1 MEDFNNSRCF
11 AACHHMKQSK
21 CGKMYVGLKVSLLGN
36 CITKFVHLLLLGGL
50 MYWGKEAVPPPP
62 YKMENQKPFSL
73 PRLPYKY
80 DSTNIQA
87 TAYALLTYVARQE
100 LMIDPIVKWLN
111 SQRLTDGGWAST
123 QVIIP
128 FSV

>member
-1 MEDFNNSRCF
+1 M
-11 AACHHMKQSK
+11 
-21 CGKMYVGLKVSLLGN
+21 
-36 CITKFVHLLLLGGL
+36 KFVHLFLLGGL
-50 MYWGKEAVPPPP
+50 MYWAKEAVPPPP

-123 QVIIP
+123 QVNIALSRQCNAINWRGLG
-128 FSV
+128 FTSDTLWDINIQVA

>member
-1 MEDFNNSRCF
+1 
-11 AACHHMKQSK
+11 
-21 CGKMYVGLKVSLLGN
+21 
-36 CITKFVHLLLLGGL
+36 
-50 MYWGKEAVPPPP
+50 
-62 YKMENQKPFSL
+62 MENQKPFSL

-123 QVIIP
+123 QVSAA
-128 FSV
+128 FSLWPETSCGCHVMYIWFDKDL

>member
-1 MEDFNNSRCF
+1 
-11 AACHHMKQSK
+11 
-21 CGKMYVGLKVSLLGN
+21 
-36 CITKFVHLLLLGGL
+36 
-50 MYWGKEAVPPPP
+50 MYWAKEAVPPPP

-87 TAYALLTYVARQE
+87 TAFALLTYVARQE

-123 QVIIP
+123 QVLIASSLWTDTVCDII
-128 FSV
+128 SLD

>member
-1 MEDFNNSRCF
+1 
-11 AACHHMKQSK
+11 
-21 CGKMYVGLKVSLLGN
+21 
-36 CITKFVHLLLLGGL
+36 
-50 MYWGKEAVPPPP
+50 MYWARESVPPPP

-123 QVIIP
+123 QVSTALYLWPETDII
-128 FSV
+128 SAG